1 LRKLLPDIIHNI
13 TIALSP
19 DKVKSPKWAQVRV
32 GIFTLLKEILLVQ
45 EGTNA
50 NVASPGLTSSNSNN
64 NIVIS
69 RSERLDEKI
78 GKHPDFPAL
87 MAAVV
92 SALADKSS
100 NLRIETLVFLRL
112 LLQNLSAESFHPF
125 IESLA
130 PAIFDSVANNYYKI
144 VAEALRVCAA
154 LVTVLRPLVSFSLQ
168 RSLIHA
174 GFTKLVIFKLNRIM
188 KSSLI
193 TDLTLVLFMN
203 LFFPSCKPRILIR

>member
-1 LRKLLPDIIHNI
+1 MRKLLPDIIHNI

-32 GIFTLLKEILLVQ
+32 GVFTLLKEILLAQ
-45 EGTNA
+45 EGTNYNA
-50 NVASPGLTSSNSNN
+50 NAATLGLTSSNSNN

-69 RSERLDEKI
+69 RSERLDEQI
-78 GKHPDFPAL
+78 GKHTDFPAL

-130 PAIFDSVANNYYKI
+130 PAIFESVANNYYKI

-154 LVTVLRPLVSFSLQ
+154 LVTVLRPLVSLHYIQ
-168 RSLIHA
+168 KKTCIA
-174 GFTKLVIFKLNRIM
+174 Y
-188 KSSLI
+188 
-193 TDLTLVLFMN
+193 
-203 LFFPSCKPRILIR
+203 